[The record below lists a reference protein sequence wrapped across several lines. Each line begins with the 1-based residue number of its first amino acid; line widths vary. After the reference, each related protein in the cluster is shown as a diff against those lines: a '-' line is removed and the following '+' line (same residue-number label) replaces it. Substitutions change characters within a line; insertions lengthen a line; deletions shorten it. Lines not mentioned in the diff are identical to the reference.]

1 MNPSFIIFFFLQI
14 LVRSVRADVTISA
27 DQTASTDVLYS
38 EPVSILKDVK
48 YTVNADTLQFTNGLN
63 NAGTLV
69 FADTVGSDVEQKLVV
84 SNGDFIN
91 SGEVDVTCNS
101 ITTPSYMFNVAN
113 FKNEGTMYFKGT
125 QNAVQYGASQVTLIS
140 TTESIV
146 NDGSMTFDGIEN
158 AYLKSSGTITNNGK
172 ISVQYNSGFAVSQ
185 SILGSGSIELGL
197 ATTLWFDDPSNT
209 DISGQKVIQTEGS
222 VIVFDTTK
230 LTKPFTVNFGKFGG
244 QNLFAVTT
252 PVTSTSYDSITGIL
266 TIKVNGQDISL
277 VLGTNLDPFGFIA
290 SPVSNPVTSP
300 LDGQQHQ
307 IYTIVYSGVSVP
319 PLPSPETKTI
329 TEKGVE
335 HEVVVSYISTTSD
348 NQLVTITTTSTII
361 PPFPKGTTSLLVEN
375 DVTIYDVYSYFIA
388 TNDQGA
394 EYTATTILSYS
405 PPAPT
410 TVTIYQNHEHI
421 QEVYSYYIT
430 VDGEG
435 KIITESKLVSST
447 ISYDPAPGPET
458 KIVDLGNEVTEYD
471 VISYYTTLDEN
482 GKVITTS
489 TVDKFSPPPV
499 STITIYENHEHI
511 VDVYSYFITVDGD
524 GKIITDSKIISSSI
538 SYDPAPGPET
548 KIVDLGNEVTEYDV
562 ISYYT
567 TLDENGKVITTS
579 TVDKFS
585 PPPVSTITI
594 YENHEHIVDVYS
606 YFITVDGDGKIIT
619 DSKIISSSISYDPAP
634 GPETKIVD
642 LGNEVTE
649 YDVISYYTT
658 LDENGKV
665 ITTSTVD
672 KFSPPPVSTITI
684 YENHEHIVDV
694 YSYFITVDGDGKI
707 ITDSKIISSSISYD
721 PAPGPETKI
730 VDLGNEVTEYDV
742 ISYYTTLDENGKVIT
757 TSTTTKY
764 SPPPLTVTATTAS
777 DYVESDWISFFITV
791 DEKGDIVTS
800 STLFNATRDY
810 KLPEA
815 PHTSF
820 GPAPPVETHTVV
832 LENNM
837 TNYEVVS
844 YWTTTNE
851 FGGLITTSS
860 TSTYSAPPLTVTAT
874 TASDYVESDWIS
886 FFITVDEKGDIVTS
900 STLFNATRDYKLPE
914 APHTSFG
921 PAPPVE
927 THTVVLENNMT
938 NYEVV
943 SYWTTTNEFG
953 GLITTSSTSTYSA
966 PPLTVTATTASDYVE
981 SDWISFFITV
991 DEKGDI
997 VTSSTLF
1004 NATRDYKL
1012 PEAPHTSFGPAP
1024 PVETH
1029 TVVLENNMTNYEVV
1043 SYWTTTNEFGGLITT
1058 SSTSTYSAPP
1068 LTVTATTASDYVESD
1083 WISFFITVDE
1093 KGDIVTSSTLFNA
1106 TRDYKLPEAPHTS
1119 FGPAPPVETHTVV
1132 LENNMTNYEV
1142 VSYWTTTNEFG
1153 GLITTSSTST
1163 YSAPPLTVTA
1173 TTASDY
1179 VESDWIS
1186 FFITVDEKGD
1196 IVTSSTLF
1204 NATRDYKL
1212 PEAPHTSFGPAPPV
1226 ETHTV
1231 VLENNMTNYE
1241 VVSYWT
1247 TTNEFGGLITTSSTS
1262 TYSAPP
1268 LTVTATTASD
1278 YVESDWISF
1287 FITVDEKGDIVT
1299 SSTLFNATRDYK
1311 LPEAPHT
1318 SFGPAP
1324 PVETHTVV
1332 LENNM
1337 TNYEVVSYWTTT
1349 NEFGGLIT
1357 TSSTS
1362 TYSAPPLTVTAT
1374 TASDYVESDWISF
1387 FITVDE
1393 KGDIVTS
1400 STLFNATRDYKL
1412 PEAPHTSFG
1421 PAPPVETHTVVLENN
1436 MTNYEVVSYWTTT
1449 NEFGG
1454 LITTSSTSTYSA
1466 PPLTVTAT
1474 TASDYVES
1482 DWISFFITVDEK
1494 GDIVTSSTLFNA
1506 TRDYKLPEAP
1516 HTSFG
1521 PAPPVETHTV
1531 VLENNMT
1538 NYEVVSY
1545 WTTTNEF
1552 GGLITTS
1559 STSTYSAPP
1568 LTVTATTA
1576 SDYVES
1582 DWISFFITVDEKGD
1596 IVTSSTLFNA
1606 TRDYKLPEAPH
1617 TSFGPAP
1624 PVETH
1629 TVVLENNMTNYEVVS
1644 YWTTTNEFGGLIT
1657 TSSTSTYSAPPL
1669 TVTATTA
1676 SDYVESDWISFF
1688 ITVDEKGD
1696 IVTSSTLFN
1705 ATRDYKLPEAPHT
1718 SFGPAPP
1725 VETHTVV
1732 LENNMTNYEVV
1743 SYWTTTNEFG
1753 GLITT
1758 SSTSTYSAPPLTVT
1772 ATTASDYVESD
1783 WISFFITV
1791 DEKGDIVTSSTLFN
1805 ATRDYKLPEAPHTSF
1820 GPAPPVE
1827 THTVVL
1833 ENNMTN
1839 YEVVSYWT
1847 TTNEFGGLITTSSTS
1862 TYSAPP
1868 LTVTATTASDYVES
1882 DWISFFITV
1891 DEKGDIVTSSTLFNA
1906 TRDYKLPEAP
1916 HTSFGPAPPVETH
1929 TVVLENNMTN
1939 YEVVSYWTTTNEF
1952 GGLITTSSTSTYS
1965 APPLTV
1971 TATTASDYVESDW
1984 ISFFITVDE
1993 KGDIVTSS
2001 TLFNATR
2008 DYKLPEAPHTSFG
2021 PAPPVETHTVVLENN
2036 MTNYEVVSYWTTTN
2050 EFGGLITTSST
2061 STYSAPPLTVT
2072 ATTASDYV
2080 ESDWISFFITV
2091 DEKGDIVT
2099 SSTLFNATRDYKLP
2113 EAPHTSFGPA
2123 PPVETHTVVL
2133 ENNMTNYEVVSYWTT
2148 TNEFGGLITTS
2159 STSTYS
2165 APPLTVTATTA
2176 SDYVESDWISFFI
2189 TVDEK
2194 GDIVTSSTLFNATR
2208 DYKLPEAP
2216 HTSFGPAPPVE
2227 THTVVLENNM
2237 TNYEVVSYWTTTN
2250 EFGGLITTSS
2260 TSTYSAP
2267 PLTVTAT
2274 TASDYVE
2281 SDWISFFIT
2290 VDEKGDIVTSSTLF
2304 NATRDYKLPE
2314 APHTSFGP
2322 APPVETHTVVLEN
2335 NMTNYE
2341 VVSYWTTTN
2350 EFGGLITT
2358 SSTSTYSAPPLTVTA
2373 TTASDYVESD
2383 WISFFITVDEKG
2395 DIVTS
2400 STLFNATRDYK
2411 LPEAPHTSFGP
2422 APPVETHTV
2431 VLENNMTN
2439 YEVVSYWTTTNEFGG
2454 LITTSSTSTYSAPPL
2469 TVTATTASD
2478 YVESDW
2484 ISFFITVDEKGDIVT
2499 SSTLFNATRDY
2510 KLPEAPHTSFGPAPP
2525 VETHTVVL
2533 ENNMTNY
2540 EVVSYWTTTNEF
2552 GGLITTSS
2560 TSTYSAPP
2568 LTVTAT
2574 TASDYVESD
2583 WISFF
2588 ITVDEKGD
2596 IVTSST
2602 LFNATRDYKLPEAPH
2617 TSFGPAPP
2625 VETHTVVLENNM
2637 TNYEVVSYWT
2647 TTNEFGGLITT
2658 SSTSTYSAPPLTV
2671 TATTASD
2678 YVESDWISFFITVD
2692 EKGDI
2697 VTSSTLFNATRDYKL
2712 PEAPHTSFGPAPPV
2726 ETHTVVL
2733 ENNMTNYEVVS
2744 YWTTTNEFGGLITTS
2759 STSTYSAPPLTVTA
2773 TTASDYVESDW
2784 ISFFITVDEKGDIVT
2799 SSTLFN
2805 ATRDYKLPEAPH
2817 TSFGPA
2823 PPVETHTVV
2832 LENNMT
2838 NYEVVS
2844 YWTTT
2849 NEFGGLITTSST
2861 STYSAPPLT
2870 VTATTASDY
2879 VESDWISFFI
2889 TVDEKGDIVTSSTL
2903 FNATR
2908 DYKLRSSS
2916 CYLFGPAPPVET
2928 HTVVLENNMTNYEV
2942 VSYWTTTNEF
2952 GGLIT
2957 TSSTSTYSA
2966 PPLTVT
2972 ATTASDYVE
2981 SDWISFFITVD
2992 EKGDIVT
2999 SSTLF
3004 NATRDYKLPEAPHTS
3019 FGPAPPV
3026 ETHTVVLENN
3036 MTNYEVVSYWTT
3048 TNEFGG
3054 LITTSST
3061 STYSAPPLT
3070 VTATTA
3076 SDYVE
3081 SDWISF
3087 FITVDEKGDIVTSS
3101 TLFNATRDYKLP
3113 EAPHTSFGPAPP
3125 VETHTVVLENNMTNY
3140 EVVSYWTTT
3149 NEFGGLIT
3157 TSSTSTYS
3165 APPLTV
3171 TATTASDYVESD
3183 WISFFITVDEKGDI
3197 VTSSTLF
3204 NATREYN
3211 DAQAV
3216 ATSFSPAPPVETHT
3230 VVLEN
3235 NMTNYE
3241 VVSYWTTTNEFGG
3254 LITTSSTSTYSAPPL
3269 TVTAT
3274 TASDYVESDWI
3285 SFFITVD
3292 EKGDIVTS
3300 STLFNATRD
3309 YKLPE
3314 APHTSFGPAPPVET
3328 HTVVLEN
3335 NMTNYEVVSYW
3346 TTTNEF
3352 GGLITTS
3359 STSTYSAPPLTVT
3372 ATTASDYVES
3382 DWISFFIT
3390 VDEKGDIVTSSTL
3403 FNATRD
3409 YKLPEA
3415 PHTSFGPA
3423 PPVETHTVVL
3433 ENNMTNY
3440 EVVSY
3445 WTTTNEFGGLI
3456 TTSSTSTYSAPP
3468 LTVTA
3473 TTASDYVE
3481 SDWISF
3487 FITVDE
3493 KGDIVTSSTLFNAT
3507 RDYKLPEAPHTSFGP
3522 APPVETH
3529 TVVLENNMTNY
3540 EVVSYWTTTN
3550 EFGGLITTSSTST
3563 YSAPPL
3569 TVTATTASDYVES
3582 DWISFFITV
3591 DEKGDIV
3598 TSSTLFNATRDYKL
3612 PEAPHTSFGP
3622 APPVETHTVVLE
3634 NNMTNY
3640 EVVSYW
3646 TTTNE
3651 FGGLITTS
3659 STSTY
3664 SAPPL
3669 TVTATTASD
3678 YVESDWISFFITV
3691 DEKGDIVTSSTL
3703 FNATR
3708 DYNDAQAVVSYWTT
3722 TNEFG
3727 GLITTSSTSTYS
3739 APPLTVTATTASD
3752 YVESDWIS
3760 FFITVDEKGD
3770 IVTSSTLFN
3779 ATRDYKLP
3787 EAPHTSF
3794 GPAPPVETHT
3804 VVLEN
3809 NMTNYEVVSYWT
3821 TTNEFGGL
3829 ITTSSTSTYSAPPLT
3844 VTATTASDYVES
3856 DWISFFITVDEK
3868 GDIVTSSTLFNATR
3882 DYKLP
3887 EAPHTSFGPAPP
3899 VETHTVVLE
3908 NNMTNY
3914 EVVSYWTTTN
3924 EFGGLITTSSTST
3937 YSAPPLTVTATTAS
3951 DYVES
3956 DWISFFI
3963 TVDEK
3968 GDIVTSSTLFNATR
3982 EYNDA
3987 QAVATSFSP
3996 APPVETHT
4004 VVLENNM
4011 TNYEVVSYWTTT
4023 NEFGGLITTSSTST
4037 YSAPPLTVTATTASD
4052 YVESD
4057 WISFFITVDE
4067 KGDIV
4072 TSSTLFN
4079 ATRDYKLPEAPHTS
4093 FGPAPPVETHT
4104 VVLENNMTNYE
4115 VVSYWTTTNE
4125 FGGLIT
4131 TSSTS
4136 TYSAPPLTVTAT
4148 TASDYVES
4156 DWISFFI
4163 TVDEKGDIVTSSTLF
4178 NATRDYKLPEAPH
4191 TSFGPAPP
4199 VETHTVVLENNMTN
4213 YEVVS
4218 YWTTT
4223 NEFGGLITTSS
4234 TSTYSAPPLTVTAT
4248 TASDYV
4254 ESDWISF
4261 FITVDEKGD
4270 IVTSST
4276 LFNATR
4282 DYKLPEAPHTSF
4294 GPAPP
4299 VETHTVVLEN
4309 NMTNYEVVSY
4319 WTTTNEFGGLI
4330 TTSSTSTYSAPPLT
4344 VTATTAS
4351 DYVESDWI
4359 SFFITV
4365 DEKGDIVTSSTLFNA
4380 TREYNDAQAVATSF
4394 SPAPPVETHTV
4405 VLENNMTNYEV
4416 VSYWTTTN
4424 EFGGLITTS
4433 STSTYSAPPLTVT
4446 ATTASDYV
4454 ESDWIS
4460 FFITVDEK
4468 GDIVTSSTLFNAT
4481 RDYKLPEAPHTSF
4494 GPAPPVETHT
4504 VVLEN
4509 NMTNYEVVSYW
4520 TTTNEF
4526 GGLITTSSTSTYSA
4540 PPLTVTATTASDYV
4554 ESDWISFFIT
4564 VDEKGDIVTSS
4575 TLFNATR
4582 DYKLPEAPH
4591 TSFGPA
4597 PPVETHTV
4605 VLENNMTNYEVVSYW
4620 TTTNEF
4626 GGLITT
4632 SSTST
4637 YSAPPLTVTAT
4648 TASDYVESDWIS
4660 FFITVDEKG
4669 DIVTSSTLFN
4679 ATREYNDA
4687 QAVAT
4692 SFSPAPPVETHTVV
4706 LENNM
4711 TNYEVVSYWTTTN
4724 EFGGLI
4730 TTSSTSTY
4738 SAPPLTV
4745 TATTASDYVESDWI
4759 SFFITVDE
4767 KGDIVTSST
4776 LFNAT
4781 RDYKLPEAP
4790 HTSFGPAPPVE
4801 THTVVLENNMTN
4813 YEVVSYWTT
4822 TNEFGGLITTSST
4835 STYSAPPLTVT
4846 ATTASD
4852 YVESD
4857 WISFFITV
4865 DEKGDIVTSSTLFNA
4880 TRDYK
4885 LPEAPHTS
4893 FGPAPPVETH
4903 TVVLENNMTNYEVVS
4918 YWTTTNEFGGLITT
4932 SSTSTYSAPPLTVTA
4947 TTASD
4952 YVESD
4957 WISFFIT
4964 VDEKGDIVTSSTLF
4978 NATREYNDAQAVA
4991 TSFSPAPPVETHTVV
5006 LENNMT
5012 NYEVVSYW
5020 TTTNEFG
5027 GLITTSSTSTY
5038 SAPPL
5043 TVTATTAS
5051 DYVESDWISF
5061 FITVDEKG
5069 DIVTSSTLFNATR
5082 DYKLPEAPHT
5092 SFGPAP
5098 PVETHTVVLENNMT
5112 NYEVVSYWTTTN
5124 EFGGLITT
5132 SSTSTYSAPPLTV
5145 TATTASDYVES
5156 DWISFF
5162 ITVDEK
5168 GDIVTSSTLFNAT
5181 RDYKLPE
5188 APYTFLG
5195 DHTTVITS
5203 GGKPTTVVVSH
5214 ITTTDSNGH
5223 STVIE
5228 TTLPVGSGSNDHTT
5242 VITSGGKPT
5251 TVVVSHITTTDSNGH
5266 STVIE
5271 TTLPVG
5277 SGSNDHTTVI
5287 TSGGK
5292 PTTVVVSHI
5301 TTTDSN
5307 GHSTVIE
5314 TTLPVGSGSN
5324 DHTTVITS
5332 GGKPTTVVV
5341 SHITTTDSNGH
5352 STVIETTLPV
5362 GSGSNDHTTVITS
5375 GGKPTTVVVS
5385 HITTTDSNG
5394 NTVTIQQYPTLGEP
5408 STSNR
5413 PTNVAQPQPAAGN
5426 SARHSSSSNDLNSS
5440 SSSRSTTTLEGNS
5453 IIPSASQSIFSGAPG
5468 HTNSISDT
5476 YKGSASQISM
5486 KWGSL
5491 SMVLIMLILNI

>member
-447 ISYDPAPGPET
+447 ISYDPAPGPETKIVDLGNEVTEYDVISYYTTLDENGKVITTSTVDKFSPPPVSTITIYENHEHIVDVYSYFITVDGDGKIITDSKIISSSISYDPAPGPET

-2908 DYKLRSSS
+2908 DYKL
-2916 CYLFGPAPPVET
+2916 
-2928 HTVVLENNMTNYEV
+2928 
-2942 VSYWTTTNEF
+2942 
-2952 GGLIT
+2952 
-2957 TSSTSTYSA
+2957 
-2966 PPLTVT
+2966 
-2972 ATTASDYVE
+2972 
-2981 SDWISFFITVD
+2981 
-2992 EKGDIVT
+2992 
-2999 SSTLF
+2999 
-3004 NATRDYKLPEAPHTS
+3004 PEAPHTS
-3019 FGPAPPV
+3019 FG
-3026 ETHTVVLENN
+3026 
-3036 MTNYEVVSYWTT
+3036 
-3048 TNEFGG
+3048 
-3054 LITTSST
+3054 
-3061 STYSAPPLT
+3061 
-3070 VTATTA
+3070 
-3076 SDYVE
+3076 
-3081 SDWISF
+3081 
-3087 FITVDEKGDIVTSS
+3087 
-3101 TLFNATRDYKLP
+3101 
-3113 EAPHTSFGPAPP
+3113 
-3125 VETHTVVLENNMTNY
+3125 
-3140 EVVSYWTTT
+3140 
-3149 NEFGGLIT
+3149 
-3157 TSSTSTYS
+3157 
-3165 APPLTV
+3165 
-3171 TATTASDYVESD
+3171 
-3183 WISFFITVDEKGDI
+3183 
-3197 VTSSTLF
+3197 
-3204 NATREYN
+3204 
-3211 DAQAV
+3211 
-3216 ATSFSPAPPVETHT
+3216 PAPPVETHT

-3708 DYNDAQAVVSYWTT
+3708 DYKLPEAPHTSFGPAPPVETHTVVLENNMTNYEVVSYWTT

-3982 EYNDA
+3982 DYKLPEA
-3987 QAVATSFSP
+3987 PHTSFGP

-4481 RDYKLPEAPHTSF
+4481 RDYKLPEAP
-4494 GPAPPVETHT
+4494 
-4504 VVLEN
+4504 
-4509 NMTNYEVVSYW
+4509 
-4520 TTTNEF
+4520 
-4526 GGLITTSSTSTYSA
+4526 
-4540 PPLTVTATTASDYV
+4540 
-4554 ESDWISFFIT
+4554 
-4564 VDEKGDIVTSS
+4564 
-4575 TLFNATR
+4575 
-4582 DYKLPEAPH
+4582 
-4591 TSFGPA
+4591 
-4597 PPVETHTV
+4597 
-4605 VLENNMTNYEVVSYW
+4605 
-4620 TTTNEF
+4620 
-4626 GGLITT
+4626 
-4632 SSTST
+4632 
-4637 YSAPPLTVTAT
+4637 
-4648 TASDYVESDWIS
+4648 
-4660 FFITVDEKG
+4660 
-4669 DIVTSSTLFN
+4669 
-4679 ATREYNDA
+4679 
-4687 QAVAT
+4687 
-4692 SFSPAPPVETHTVV
+4692 
-4706 LENNM
+4706 
-4711 TNYEVVSYWTTTN
+4711 
-4724 EFGGLI
+4724 
-4730 TTSSTSTY
+4730 
-4738 SAPPLTV
+4738 
-4745 TATTASDYVESDWI
+4745 
-4759 SFFITVDE
+4759 
-4767 KGDIVTSST
+4767 
-4776 LFNAT
+4776 
-4781 RDYKLPEAP
+4781 
-4790 HTSFGPAPPVE
+4790 
-4801 THTVVLENNMTN
+4801 
-4813 YEVVSYWTT
+4813 
-4822 TNEFGGLITTSST
+4822 
-4835 STYSAPPLTVT
+4835 
-4846 ATTASD
+4846 
-4852 YVESD
+4852 
-4857 WISFFITV
+4857 
-4865 DEKGDIVTSSTLFNA
+4865 
-4880 TRDYK
+4880 
-4885 LPEAPHTS
+4885 
-4893 FGPAPPVETH
+4893 
-4903 TVVLENNMTNYEVVS
+4903 
-4918 YWTTTNEFGGLITT
+4918 
-4932 SSTSTYSAPPLTVTA
+4932 
-4947 TTASD
+4947 
-4952 YVESD
+4952 
-4957 WISFFIT
+4957 
-4964 VDEKGDIVTSSTLF
+4964 
-4978 NATREYNDAQAVA
+4978 
-4991 TSFSPAPPVETHTVV
+4991 
-5006 LENNMT
+5006 
-5012 NYEVVSYW
+5012 
-5020 TTTNEFG
+5020 
-5027 GLITTSSTSTY
+5027 
-5038 SAPPL
+5038 
-5043 TVTATTAS
+5043 
-5051 DYVESDWISF
+5051 
-5061 FITVDEKG
+5061 
-5069 DIVTSSTLFNATR
+5069 
-5082 DYKLPEAPHT
+5082 
-5092 SFGPAP
+5092 
-5098 PVETHTVVLENNMT
+5098 
-5112 NYEVVSYWTTTN
+5112 
-5124 EFGGLITT
+5124 
-5132 SSTSTYSAPPLTV
+5132 
-5145 TATTASDYVES
+5145 
-5156 DWISFF
+5156 
-5162 ITVDEK
+5162 
-5168 GDIVTSSTLFNAT
+5168 
-5181 RDYKLPE
+5181 
-5188 APYTFLG
+5188 YTFLG

>member
-69 FADTVGSDVEQKLVV
+69 FADTVGSDAEQKLVV

-101 ITTPSYMFNVAN
+101 VTTPSYMFNVAN

-125 QNAVQYGASQVTLIS
+125 QNGVQYGANQVTLIS

-471 VISYYTTLDEN
+471 VISYYTTVDEN

-567 TLDENGKVITTS
+567 TVDENGKVITTS

-658 LDENGKV
+658 VDENGKV

-742 ISYYTTLDENGKVIT
+742 ISYYTTVDENGKVITTSTVDKFSPPPVSTITIYENHEHIVDVYSYFITVDGDGKIITDSKIISSSISYDPAPGPETKIVDLGNEVTEYDVISYYTTVDENGKVITTSTVDKFSPPPVSTITIYENHEHIVDVYSYFITVDGDGKIITDSKIISSSISYDPAPGPETKIIDLGNEVTEYDVISYYTTVDENGKVIT

-2908 DYKLRSSS
+2908 DYKL
-2916 CYLFGPAPPVET
+2916 
-2928 HTVVLENNMTNYEV
+2928 
-2942 VSYWTTTNEF
+2942 
-2952 GGLIT
+2952 
-2957 TSSTSTYSA
+2957 
-2966 PPLTVT
+2966 
-2972 ATTASDYVE
+2972 
-2981 SDWISFFITVD
+2981 
-2992 EKGDIVT
+2992 
-2999 SSTLF
+2999 
-3004 NATRDYKLPEAPHTS
+3004 PEAPHTS
-3019 FGPAPPV
+3019 FG
-3026 ETHTVVLENN
+3026 
-3036 MTNYEVVSYWTT
+3036 
-3048 TNEFGG
+3048 
-3054 LITTSST
+3054 
-3061 STYSAPPLT
+3061 
-3070 VTATTA
+3070 
-3076 SDYVE
+3076 
-3081 SDWISF
+3081 
-3087 FITVDEKGDIVTSS
+3087 
-3101 TLFNATRDYKLP
+3101 
-3113 EAPHTSFGPAPP
+3113 
-3125 VETHTVVLENNMTNY
+3125 
-3140 EVVSYWTTT
+3140 
-3149 NEFGGLIT
+3149 
-3157 TSSTSTYS
+3157 
-3165 APPLTV
+3165 
-3171 TATTASDYVESD
+3171 
-3183 WISFFITVDEKGDI
+3183 
-3197 VTSSTLF
+3197 
-3204 NATREYN
+3204 
-3211 DAQAV
+3211 
-3216 ATSFSPAPPVETHT
+3216 PAPPVETHT

-3708 DYNDAQAVVSYWTT
+3708 EYNDAQAV
-3722 TNEFG
+3722 
-3727 GLITTSSTSTYS
+3727 
-3739 APPLTVTATTASD
+3739 A
-3752 YVESDWIS
+3752 
-3760 FFITVDEKGD
+3760 
-3770 IVTSSTLFN
+3770 
-3779 ATRDYKLP
+3779 
-3787 EAPHTSF
+3787 TSF
-3794 GPAPPVETHT
+3794 SPAPPVETHT

-3882 DYKLP
+3882 EYND
-3887 EAPHTSFGPAPP
+3887 AQAVATSFSPAPP

-4079 ATRDYKLPEAPHTS
+4079 ATRDYKLP
-4093 FGPAPPVETHT
+4093 
-4104 VVLENNMTNYE
+4104 
-4115 VVSYWTTTNE
+4115 
-4125 FGGLIT
+4125 
-4131 TSSTS
+4131 
-4136 TYSAPPLTVTAT
+4136 
-4148 TASDYVES
+4148 D
-4156 DWISFFI
+4156 
-4163 TVDEKGDIVTSSTLF
+4163 
-4178 NATRDYKLPEAPH
+4178 
-4191 TSFGPAPP
+4191 
-4199 VETHTVVLENNMTN
+4199 
-4213 YEVVS
+4213 
-4218 YWTTT
+4218 
-4223 NEFGGLITTSS
+4223 
-4234 TSTYSAPPLTVTAT
+4234 
-4248 TASDYV
+4248 
-4254 ESDWISF
+4254 
-4261 FITVDEKGD
+4261 
-4270 IVTSST
+4270 
-4276 LFNATR
+4276 
-4282 DYKLPEAPHTSF
+4282 
-4294 GPAPP
+4294 
-4299 VETHTVVLEN
+4299 
-4309 NMTNYEVVSY
+4309 
-4319 WTTTNEFGGLI
+4319 
-4330 TTSSTSTYSAPPLT
+4330 
-4344 VTATTAS
+4344 
-4351 DYVESDWI
+4351 
-4359 SFFITV
+4359 
-4365 DEKGDIVTSSTLFNA
+4365 
-4380 TREYNDAQAVATSF
+4380 
-4394 SPAPPVETHTV
+4394 
-4405 VLENNMTNYEV
+4405 
-4416 VSYWTTTN
+4416 
-4424 EFGGLITTS
+4424 
-4433 STSTYSAPPLTVT
+4433 
-4446 ATTASDYV
+4446 
-4454 ESDWIS
+4454 
-4460 FFITVDEK
+4460 
-4468 GDIVTSSTLFNAT
+4468 
-4481 RDYKLPEAPHTSF
+4481 
-4494 GPAPPVETHT
+4494 
-4504 VVLEN
+4504 
-4509 NMTNYEVVSYW
+4509 
-4520 TTTNEF
+4520 
-4526 GGLITTSSTSTYSA
+4526 
-4540 PPLTVTATTASDYV
+4540 
-4554 ESDWISFFIT
+4554 
-4564 VDEKGDIVTSS
+4564 
-4575 TLFNATR
+4575 
-4582 DYKLPEAPH
+4582 
-4591 TSFGPA
+4591 
-4597 PPVETHTV
+4597 
-4605 VLENNMTNYEVVSYW
+4605 
-4620 TTTNEF
+4620 
-4626 GGLITT
+4626 
-4632 SSTST
+4632 
-4637 YSAPPLTVTAT
+4637 
-4648 TASDYVESDWIS
+4648 
-4660 FFITVDEKG
+4660 
-4669 DIVTSSTLFN
+4669 
-4679 ATREYNDA
+4679 
-4687 QAVAT
+4687 
-4692 SFSPAPPVETHTVV
+4692 
-4706 LENNM
+4706 
-4711 TNYEVVSYWTTTN
+4711 
-4724 EFGGLI
+4724 
-4730 TTSSTSTY
+4730 
-4738 SAPPLTV
+4738 
-4745 TATTASDYVESDWI
+4745 
-4759 SFFITVDE
+4759 
-4767 KGDIVTSST
+4767 
-4776 LFNAT
+4776 
-4781 RDYKLPEAP
+4781 
-4790 HTSFGPAPPVE
+4790 
-4801 THTVVLENNMTN
+4801 
-4813 YEVVSYWTT
+4813 
-4822 TNEFGGLITTSST
+4822 
-4835 STYSAPPLTVT
+4835 
-4846 ATTASD
+4846 
-4852 YVESD
+4852 
-4857 WISFFITV
+4857 
-4865 DEKGDIVTSSTLFNA
+4865 
-4880 TRDYK
+4880 
-4885 LPEAPHTS
+4885 
-4893 FGPAPPVETH
+4893 
-4903 TVVLENNMTNYEVVS
+4903 
-4918 YWTTTNEFGGLITT
+4918 
-4932 SSTSTYSAPPLTVTA
+4932 
-4947 TTASD
+4947 
-4952 YVESD
+4952 
-4957 WISFFIT
+4957 
-4964 VDEKGDIVTSSTLF
+4964 
-4978 NATREYNDAQAVA
+4978 
-4991 TSFSPAPPVETHTVV
+4991 
-5006 LENNMT
+5006 
-5012 NYEVVSYW
+5012 
-5020 TTTNEFG
+5020 
-5027 GLITTSSTSTY
+5027 
-5038 SAPPL
+5038 
-5043 TVTATTAS
+5043 
-5051 DYVESDWISF
+5051 
-5061 FITVDEKG
+5061 
-5069 DIVTSSTLFNATR
+5069 
-5082 DYKLPEAPHT
+5082 
-5092 SFGPAP
+5092 
-5098 PVETHTVVLENNMT
+5098 
-5112 NYEVVSYWTTTN
+5112 
-5124 EFGGLITT
+5124 
-5132 SSTSTYSAPPLTV
+5132 
-5145 TATTASDYVES
+5145 
-5156 DWISFF
+5156 
-5162 ITVDEK
+5162 
-5168 GDIVTSSTLFNAT
+5168 
-5181 RDYKLPE
+5181 

-5195 DHTTVITS
+5195 DHTTVITSGGKPTTVVVSHITTTDSNGHSTVIETTLPVGSGSNDHTTVITS

>member
-69 FADTVGSDVEQKLVV
+69 FADTVGSDAEQKLVV

-101 ITTPSYMFNVAN
+101 VTTPSYMFNVAN

-125 QNAVQYGASQVTLIS
+125 QNGVQYGANQVTLIS

-471 VISYYTTLDEN
+471 VISYYTTVDEN

-567 TLDENGKVITTS
+567 TVDENGKVITTSTVDKFSPPPVSTITIYENHEHIVDVYSYFITVDGDGKIITDSKIISSSISYDPAPGPETKIIDLGNEVTEYDVISYYTTVDENGKVITTSTVDKFSPPPVSTITIYENHEHIVDVYSYFITVDGDGKIITDSKIISSSISYDPAPGPETKIIDLGNEVTEYDVISYYTTVDENGKVITTSTVDKFSPPPVSTITIYENHEHIVDVYSYFITVDGDGKIITDSKIISSSISYDPAPGPETKIIDLGNEVTEYDVISYYTTVDENGKVITTSTVDKFSPPPVSTITIYENHEHIVDVYSYFITVDGDGKIITDSKIISSSISYDPAPGPETKIIDLGNEVTEYDVISYYTTVDENGKVITTSTVDKFSPPPVSTITIYENHEHIVDVYSYFITVDGDGKIITDSKIISSSISYDPAPGPETKIIDLGNEVTEYDVISYYTTVDENGKVITTS

-658 LDENGKV
+658 VDENGKV

-730 VDLGNEVTEYDV
+730 IDLGNEVTEYDV
-742 ISYYTTLDENGKVIT
+742 ISYYTTVDENGKVIT

-2908 DYKLRSSS
+2908 
-2916 CYLFGPAPPVET
+2916 
-2928 HTVVLENNMTNYEV
+2928 
-2942 VSYWTTTNEF
+2942 
-2952 GGLIT
+2952 
-2957 TSSTSTYSA
+2957 
-2966 PPLTVT
+2966 
-2972 ATTASDYVE
+2972 
-2981 SDWISFFITVD
+2981 
-2992 EKGDIVT
+2992 
-2999 SSTLF
+2999 
-3004 NATRDYKLPEAPHTS
+3004 
-3019 FGPAPPV
+3019 
-3026 ETHTVVLENN
+3026 
-3036 MTNYEVVSYWTT
+3036 
-3048 TNEFGG
+3048 
-3054 LITTSST
+3054 
-3061 STYSAPPLT
+3061 
-3070 VTATTA
+3070 
-3076 SDYVE
+3076 
-3081 SDWISF
+3081 
-3087 FITVDEKGDIVTSS
+3087 
-3101 TLFNATRDYKLP
+3101 
-3113 EAPHTSFGPAPP
+3113 
-3125 VETHTVVLENNMTNY
+3125 
-3140 EVVSYWTTT
+3140 
-3149 NEFGGLIT
+3149 
-3157 TSSTSTYS
+3157 
-3165 APPLTV
+3165 
-3171 TATTASDYVESD
+3171 
-3183 WISFFITVDEKGDI
+3183 
-3197 VTSSTLF
+3197 
-3204 NATREYN
+3204 EYN
-3211 DAQAV
+3211 A
-3216 ATSFSPAPPVETHT
+3216 
-3230 VVLEN
+3230 
-3235 NMTNYE
+3235 
-3241 VVSYWTTTNEFGG
+3241 
-3254 LITTSSTSTYSAPPL
+3254 
-3269 TVTAT
+3269 
-3274 TASDYVESDWI
+3274 
-3285 SFFITVD
+3285 
-3292 EKGDIVTS
+3292 
-3300 STLFNATRD
+3300 
-3309 YKLPE
+3309 
-3314 APHTSFGPAPPVET
+3314 
-3328 HTVVLEN
+3328 
-3335 NMTNYEVVSYW
+3335 
-3346 TTTNEF
+3346 
-3352 GGLITTS
+3352 
-3359 STSTYSAPPLTVT
+3359 
-3372 ATTASDYVES
+3372 
-3382 DWISFFIT
+3382 
-3390 VDEKGDIVTSSTL
+3390 
-3403 FNATRD
+3403 
-3409 YKLPEA
+3409 
-3415 PHTSFGPA
+3415 
-3423 PPVETHTVVL
+3423 
-3433 ENNMTNY
+3433 
-3440 EVVSY
+3440 
-3445 WTTTNEFGGLI
+3445 
-3456 TTSSTSTYSAPP
+3456 
-3468 LTVTA
+3468 
-3473 TTASDYVE
+3473 
-3481 SDWISF
+3481 
-3487 FITVDE
+3487 
-3493 KGDIVTSSTLFNAT
+3493 
-3507 RDYKLPEAPHTSFGP
+3507 
-3522 APPVETH
+3522 
-3529 TVVLENNMTNY
+3529 
-3540 EVVSYWTTTN
+3540 
-3550 EFGGLITTSSTST
+3550 
-3563 YSAPPL
+3563 
-3569 TVTATTASDYVES
+3569 
-3582 DWISFFITV
+3582 
-3591 DEKGDIV
+3591 
-3598 TSSTLFNATRDYKL
+3598 
-3612 PEAPHTSFGP
+3612 
-3622 APPVETHTVVLE
+3622 
-3634 NNMTNY
+3634 
-3640 EVVSYW
+3640 
-3646 TTTNE
+3646 
-3651 FGGLITTS
+3651 
-3659 STSTY
+3659 
-3664 SAPPL
+3664 
-3669 TVTATTASD
+3669 
-3678 YVESDWISFFITV
+3678 
-3691 DEKGDIVTSSTL
+3691 
-3703 FNATR
+3703 
-3708 DYNDAQAVVSYWTT
+3708 
-3722 TNEFG
+3722 
-3727 GLITTSSTSTYS
+3727 
-3739 APPLTVTATTASD
+3739 
-3752 YVESDWIS
+3752 
-3760 FFITVDEKGD
+3760 
-3770 IVTSSTLFN
+3770 
-3779 ATRDYKLP
+3779 
-3787 EAPHTSF
+3787 
-3794 GPAPPVETHT
+3794 
-3804 VVLEN
+3804 
-3809 NMTNYEVVSYWT
+3809 
-3821 TTNEFGGL
+3821 
-3829 ITTSSTSTYSAPPLT
+3829 
-3844 VTATTASDYVES
+3844 
-3856 DWISFFITVDEK
+3856 
-3868 GDIVTSSTLFNATR
+3868 
-3882 DYKLP
+3882 
-3887 EAPHTSFGPAPP
+3887 
-3899 VETHTVVLE
+3899 
-3908 NNMTNY
+3908 
-3914 EVVSYWTTTN
+3914 
-3924 EFGGLITTSSTST
+3924 
-3937 YSAPPLTVTATTAS
+3937 
-3951 DYVES
+3951 
-3956 DWISFFI
+3956 
-3963 TVDEK
+3963 
-3968 GDIVTSSTLFNATR
+3968 
-3982 EYNDA
+3982 
-3987 QAVATSFSP
+3987 
-3996 APPVETHT
+3996 
-4004 VVLENNM
+4004 
-4011 TNYEVVSYWTTT
+4011 
-4023 NEFGGLITTSSTST
+4023 
-4037 YSAPPLTVTATTASD
+4037 
-4052 YVESD
+4052 
-4057 WISFFITVDE
+4057 
-4067 KGDIV
+4067 
-4072 TSSTLFN
+4072 
-4079 ATRDYKLPEAPHTS
+4079 
-4093 FGPAPPVETHT
+4093 
-4104 VVLENNMTNYE
+4104 
-4115 VVSYWTTTNE
+4115 
-4125 FGGLIT
+4125 
-4131 TSSTS
+4131 
-4136 TYSAPPLTVTAT
+4136 
-4148 TASDYVES
+4148 
-4156 DWISFFI
+4156 
-4163 TVDEKGDIVTSSTLF
+4163 
-4178 NATRDYKLPEAPH
+4178 
-4191 TSFGPAPP
+4191 
-4199 VETHTVVLENNMTN
+4199 
-4213 YEVVS
+4213 
-4218 YWTTT
+4218 
-4223 NEFGGLITTSS
+4223 
-4234 TSTYSAPPLTVTAT
+4234 
-4248 TASDYV
+4248 
-4254 ESDWISF
+4254 
-4261 FITVDEKGD
+4261 
-4270 IVTSST
+4270 
-4276 LFNATR
+4276 
-4282 DYKLPEAPHTSF
+4282 
-4294 GPAPP
+4294 
-4299 VETHTVVLEN
+4299 
-4309 NMTNYEVVSY
+4309 
-4319 WTTTNEFGGLI
+4319 
-4330 TTSSTSTYSAPPLT
+4330 
-4344 VTATTAS
+4344 
-4351 DYVESDWI
+4351 
-4359 SFFITV
+4359 
-4365 DEKGDIVTSSTLFNA
+4365 
-4380 TREYNDAQAVATSF
+4380 
-4394 SPAPPVETHTV
+4394 
-4405 VLENNMTNYEV
+4405 
-4416 VSYWTTTN
+4416 
-4424 EFGGLITTS
+4424 
-4433 STSTYSAPPLTVT
+4433 
-4446 ATTASDYV
+4446 
-4454 ESDWIS
+4454 
-4460 FFITVDEK
+4460 
-4468 GDIVTSSTLFNAT
+4468 
-4481 RDYKLPEAPHTSF
+4481 
-4494 GPAPPVETHT
+4494 
-4504 VVLEN
+4504 
-4509 NMTNYEVVSYW
+4509 
-4520 TTTNEF
+4520 
-4526 GGLITTSSTSTYSA
+4526 
-4540 PPLTVTATTASDYV
+4540 
-4554 ESDWISFFIT
+4554 
-4564 VDEKGDIVTSS
+4564 
-4575 TLFNATR
+4575 
-4582 DYKLPEAPH
+4582 
-4591 TSFGPA
+4591 
-4597 PPVETHTV
+4597 
-4605 VLENNMTNYEVVSYW
+4605 
-4620 TTTNEF
+4620 
-4626 GGLITT
+4626 
-4632 SSTST
+4632 
-4637 YSAPPLTVTAT
+4637 
-4648 TASDYVESDWIS
+4648 
-4660 FFITVDEKG
+4660 
-4669 DIVTSSTLFN
+4669 
-4679 ATREYNDA
+4679 
-4687 QAVAT
+4687 
-4692 SFSPAPPVETHTVV
+4692 
-4706 LENNM
+4706 
-4711 TNYEVVSYWTTTN
+4711 
-4724 EFGGLI
+4724 
-4730 TTSSTSTY
+4730 
-4738 SAPPLTV
+4738 
-4745 TATTASDYVESDWI
+4745 
-4759 SFFITVDE
+4759 
-4767 KGDIVTSST
+4767 
-4776 LFNAT
+4776 
-4781 RDYKLPEAP
+4781 
-4790 HTSFGPAPPVE
+4790 
-4801 THTVVLENNMTN
+4801 
-4813 YEVVSYWTT
+4813 
-4822 TNEFGGLITTSST
+4822 
-4835 STYSAPPLTVT
+4835 
-4846 ATTASD
+4846 
-4852 YVESD
+4852 
-4857 WISFFITV
+4857 
-4865 DEKGDIVTSSTLFNA
+4865 
-4880 TRDYK
+4880 
-4885 LPEAPHTS
+4885 
-4893 FGPAPPVETH
+4893 
-4903 TVVLENNMTNYEVVS
+4903 
-4918 YWTTTNEFGGLITT
+4918 
-4932 SSTSTYSAPPLTVTA
+4932 
-4947 TTASD
+4947 
-4952 YVESD
+4952 
-4957 WISFFIT
+4957 
-4964 VDEKGDIVTSSTLF
+4964 
-4978 NATREYNDAQAVA
+4978 
-4991 TSFSPAPPVETHTVV
+4991 
-5006 LENNMT
+5006 
-5012 NYEVVSYW
+5012 
-5020 TTTNEFG
+5020 
-5027 GLITTSSTSTY
+5027 
-5038 SAPPL
+5038 
-5043 TVTATTAS
+5043 
-5051 DYVESDWISF
+5051 
-5061 FITVDEKG
+5061 
-5069 DIVTSSTLFNATR
+5069 
-5082 DYKLPEAPHT
+5082 
-5092 SFGPAP
+5092 
-5098 PVETHTVVLENNMT
+5098 
-5112 NYEVVSYWTTTN
+5112 
-5124 EFGGLITT
+5124 
-5132 SSTSTYSAPPLTV
+5132 
-5145 TATTASDYVES
+5145 
-5156 DWISFF
+5156 
-5162 ITVDEK
+5162 
-5168 GDIVTSSTLFNAT
+5168 
-5181 RDYKLPE
+5181 
-5188 APYTFLG
+5188 
-5195 DHTTVITS
+5195 
-5203 GGKPTTVVVSH
+5203 
-5214 ITTTDSNGH
+5214 
-5223 STVIE
+5223 
-5228 TTLPVGSGSNDHTT
+5228 
-5242 VITSGGKPT
+5242 
-5251 TVVVSHITTTDSNGH
+5251 
-5266 STVIE
+5266 
-5271 TTLPVG
+5271 
-5277 SGSNDHTTVI
+5277 
-5287 TSGGK
+5287 
-5292 PTTVVVSHI
+5292 
-5301 TTTDSN
+5301 
-5307 GHSTVIE
+5307 
-5314 TTLPVGSGSN
+5314 
-5324 DHTTVITS
+5324 
-5332 GGKPTTVVV
+5332 
-5341 SHITTTDSNGH
+5341 
-5352 STVIETTLPV
+5352 
-5362 GSGSNDHTTVITS
+5362 
-5375 GGKPTTVVVS
+5375 
-5385 HITTTDSNG
+5385 
-5394 NTVTIQQYPTLGEP
+5394 
-5408 STSNR
+5408 
-5413 PTNVAQPQPAAGN
+5413 
-5426 SARHSSSSNDLNSS
+5426 
-5440 SSSRSTTTLEGNS
+5440 
-5453 IIPSASQSIFSGAPG
+5453 
-5468 HTNSISDT
+5468 
-5476 YKGSASQISM
+5476 
-5486 KWGSL
+5486 
-5491 SMVLIMLILNI
+5491 

>member
-471 VISYYTTLDEN
+471 VISYYTTVDEN

-567 TLDENGKVITTS
+567 TVDENGKVITTS

-634 GPETKIVD
+634 GPETKIID

-658 LDENGKV
+658 V
-665 ITTSTVD
+665 
-672 KFSPPPVSTITI
+672 
-684 YENHEHIVDV
+684 
-694 YSYFITVDGDGKI
+694 
-707 ITDSKIISSSISYD
+707 
-721 PAPGPETKI
+721 
-730 VDLGNEVTEYDV
+730 
-742 ISYYTTLDENGKVIT
+742 DENGKVIT

-2697 VTSSTLFNATRDYKL
+2697 VTSSTLFNATR
-2712 PEAPHTSFGPAPPV
+2712 
-2726 ETHTVVL
+2726 
-2733 ENNMTNYEVVS
+2733 
-2744 YWTTTNEFGGLITTS
+2744 
-2759 STSTYSAPPLTVTA
+2759 
-2773 TTASDYVESDW
+2773 
-2784 ISFFITVDEKGDIVT
+2784 
-2799 SSTLFN
+2799 
-2805 ATRDYKLPEAPH
+2805 
-2817 TSFGPA
+2817 
-2823 PPVETHTVV
+2823 
-2832 LENNMT
+2832 
-2838 NYEVVS
+2838 
-2844 YWTTT
+2844 
-2849 NEFGGLITTSST
+2849 
-2861 STYSAPPLT
+2861 
-2870 VTATTASDY
+2870 
-2879 VESDWISFFI
+2879 
-2889 TVDEKGDIVTSSTL
+2889 
-2903 FNATR
+2903 
-2908 DYKLRSSS
+2908 
-2916 CYLFGPAPPVET
+2916 
-2928 HTVVLENNMTNYEV
+2928 
-2942 VSYWTTTNEF
+2942 
-2952 GGLIT
+2952 
-2957 TSSTSTYSA
+2957 
-2966 PPLTVT
+2966 
-2972 ATTASDYVE
+2972 
-2981 SDWISFFITVD
+2981 
-2992 EKGDIVT
+2992 
-2999 SSTLF
+2999 
-3004 NATRDYKLPEAPHTS
+3004 
-3019 FGPAPPV
+3019 
-3026 ETHTVVLENN
+3026 
-3036 MTNYEVVSYWTT
+3036 
-3048 TNEFGG
+3048 
-3054 LITTSST
+3054 
-3061 STYSAPPLT
+3061 
-3070 VTATTA
+3070 
-3076 SDYVE
+3076 
-3081 SDWISF
+3081 
-3087 FITVDEKGDIVTSS
+3087 
-3101 TLFNATRDYKLP
+3101 
-3113 EAPHTSFGPAPP
+3113 
-3125 VETHTVVLENNMTNY
+3125 
-3140 EVVSYWTTT
+3140 
-3149 NEFGGLIT
+3149 
-3157 TSSTSTYS
+3157 
-3165 APPLTV
+3165 
-3171 TATTASDYVESD
+3171 
-3183 WISFFITVDEKGDI
+3183 
-3197 VTSSTLF
+3197 
-3204 NATREYN
+3204 EYN

-3241 VVSYWTTTNEFGG
+3241 
-3254 LITTSSTSTYSAPPL
+3254 
-3269 TVTAT
+3269 
-3274 TASDYVESDWI
+3274 
-3285 SFFITVD
+3285 
-3292 EKGDIVTS
+3292 
-3300 STLFNATRD
+3300 
-3309 YKLPE
+3309 
-3314 APHTSFGPAPPVET
+3314 
-3328 HTVVLEN
+3328 
-3335 NMTNYEVVSYW
+3335 
-3346 TTTNEF
+3346 
-3352 GGLITTS
+3352 
-3359 STSTYSAPPLTVT
+3359 
-3372 ATTASDYVES
+3372 
-3382 DWISFFIT
+3382 
-3390 VDEKGDIVTSSTL
+3390 
-3403 FNATRD
+3403 
-3409 YKLPEA
+3409 
-3415 PHTSFGPA
+3415 
-3423 PPVETHTVVL
+3423 
-3433 ENNMTNY
+3433 
-3440 EVVSY
+3440 
-3445 WTTTNEFGGLI
+3445 
-3456 TTSSTSTYSAPP
+3456 
-3468 LTVTA
+3468 
-3473 TTASDYVE
+3473 
-3481 SDWISF
+3481 
-3487 FITVDE
+3487 
-3493 KGDIVTSSTLFNAT
+3493 
-3507 RDYKLPEAPHTSFGP
+3507 
-3522 APPVETH
+3522 
-3529 TVVLENNMTNY
+3529 
-3540 EVVSYWTTTN
+3540 
-3550 EFGGLITTSSTST
+3550 
-3563 YSAPPL
+3563 
-3569 TVTATTASDYVES
+3569 
-3582 DWISFFITV
+3582 
-3591 DEKGDIV
+3591 
-3598 TSSTLFNATRDYKL
+3598 
-3612 PEAPHTSFGP
+3612 
-3622 APPVETHTVVLE
+3622 
-3634 NNMTNY
+3634 
-3640 EVVSYW
+3640 
-3646 TTTNE
+3646 
-3651 FGGLITTS
+3651 
-3659 STSTY
+3659 
-3664 SAPPL
+3664 
-3669 TVTATTASD
+3669 
-3678 YVESDWISFFITV
+3678 
-3691 DEKGDIVTSSTL
+3691 
-3703 FNATR
+3703 
-3708 DYNDAQAVVSYWTT
+3708 VVSYWTT

-4481 RDYKLPEAPHTSF
+4481 RDYKLP
-4494 GPAPPVETHT
+4494 
-4504 VVLEN
+4504 
-4509 NMTNYEVVSYW
+4509 
-4520 TTTNEF
+4520 
-4526 GGLITTSSTSTYSA
+4526 
-4540 PPLTVTATTASDYV
+4540 D
-4554 ESDWISFFIT
+4554 
-4564 VDEKGDIVTSS
+4564 
-4575 TLFNATR
+4575 
-4582 DYKLPEAPH
+4582 
-4591 TSFGPA
+4591 
-4597 PPVETHTV
+4597 
-4605 VLENNMTNYEVVSYW
+4605 
-4620 TTTNEF
+4620 
-4626 GGLITT
+4626 
-4632 SSTST
+4632 
-4637 YSAPPLTVTAT
+4637 
-4648 TASDYVESDWIS
+4648 
-4660 FFITVDEKG
+4660 
-4669 DIVTSSTLFN
+4669 
-4679 ATREYNDA
+4679 
-4687 QAVAT
+4687 
-4692 SFSPAPPVETHTVV
+4692 
-4706 LENNM
+4706 
-4711 TNYEVVSYWTTTN
+4711 
-4724 EFGGLI
+4724 
-4730 TTSSTSTY
+4730 
-4738 SAPPLTV
+4738 
-4745 TATTASDYVESDWI
+4745 
-4759 SFFITVDE
+4759 
-4767 KGDIVTSST
+4767 
-4776 LFNAT
+4776 
-4781 RDYKLPEAP
+4781 
-4790 HTSFGPAPPVE
+4790 
-4801 THTVVLENNMTN
+4801 
-4813 YEVVSYWTT
+4813 
-4822 TNEFGGLITTSST
+4822 
-4835 STYSAPPLTVT
+4835 
-4846 ATTASD
+4846 
-4852 YVESD
+4852 
-4857 WISFFITV
+4857 
-4865 DEKGDIVTSSTLFNA
+4865 
-4880 TRDYK
+4880 
-4885 LPEAPHTS
+4885 
-4893 FGPAPPVETH
+4893 
-4903 TVVLENNMTNYEVVS
+4903 
-4918 YWTTTNEFGGLITT
+4918 
-4932 SSTSTYSAPPLTVTA
+4932 
-4947 TTASD
+4947 
-4952 YVESD
+4952 
-4957 WISFFIT
+4957 
-4964 VDEKGDIVTSSTLF
+4964 
-4978 NATREYNDAQAVA
+4978 
-4991 TSFSPAPPVETHTVV
+4991 
-5006 LENNMT
+5006 
-5012 NYEVVSYW
+5012 
-5020 TTTNEFG
+5020 
-5027 GLITTSSTSTY
+5027 
-5038 SAPPL
+5038 
-5043 TVTATTAS
+5043 
-5051 DYVESDWISF
+5051 
-5061 FITVDEKG
+5061 
-5069 DIVTSSTLFNATR
+5069 
-5082 DYKLPEAPHT
+5082 
-5092 SFGPAP
+5092 
-5098 PVETHTVVLENNMT
+5098 
-5112 NYEVVSYWTTTN
+5112 
-5124 EFGGLITT
+5124 
-5132 SSTSTYSAPPLTV
+5132 
-5145 TATTASDYVES
+5145 
-5156 DWISFF
+5156 
-5162 ITVDEK
+5162 
-5168 GDIVTSSTLFNAT
+5168 
-5181 RDYKLPE
+5181 

-5195 DHTTVITS
+5195 DHSTVITS

>member
-1 MNPSFIIFFFLQI
+1 MNPSFIIFFFLQL

-394 EYTATTILSYS
+394 EYTATTIISYS

-471 VISYYTTLDEN
+471 VISYYTTVDENGKVITTSTVDKFSPPPVSTITIYENHEHIVDVYSYFITVDGDGKIITDSKIISSSISYDPAPGPETKVVDLGNEVTEYDVISYYTTVDEN

-567 TLDENGKVITTS
+567 TV
-579 TVDKFS
+579 
-585 PPPVSTITI
+585 
-594 YENHEHIVDVYS
+594 
-606 YFITVDGDGKIIT
+606 
-619 DSKIISSSISYDPAP
+619 
-634 GPETKIVD
+634 
-642 LGNEVTE
+642 
-649 YDVISYYTT
+649 
-658 LDENGKV
+658 
-665 ITTSTVD
+665 
-672 KFSPPPVSTITI
+672 
-684 YENHEHIVDV
+684 
-694 YSYFITVDGDGKI
+694 
-707 ITDSKIISSSISYD
+707 
-721 PAPGPETKI
+721 
-730 VDLGNEVTEYDV
+730 
-742 ISYYTTLDENGKVIT
+742 DENGKVIT

-2908 DYKLRSSS
+2908 DYKL
-2916 CYLFGPAPPVET
+2916 
-2928 HTVVLENNMTNYEV
+2928 
-2942 VSYWTTTNEF
+2942 
-2952 GGLIT
+2952 
-2957 TSSTSTYSA
+2957 
-2966 PPLTVT
+2966 
-2972 ATTASDYVE
+2972 
-2981 SDWISFFITVD
+2981 
-2992 EKGDIVT
+2992 
-2999 SSTLF
+2999 
-3004 NATRDYKLPEAPHTS
+3004 
-3019 FGPAPPV
+3019 
-3026 ETHTVVLENN
+3026 
-3036 MTNYEVVSYWTT
+3036 
-3048 TNEFGG
+3048 
-3054 LITTSST
+3054 
-3061 STYSAPPLT
+3061 
-3070 VTATTA
+3070 
-3076 SDYVE
+3076 
-3081 SDWISF
+3081 
-3087 FITVDEKGDIVTSS
+3087 
-3101 TLFNATRDYKLP
+3101 P

-3403 FNATRD
+3403 FNATR
-3409 YKLPEA
+3409 
-3415 PHTSFGPA
+3415 
-3423 PPVETHTVVL
+3423 
-3433 ENNMTNY
+3433 
-3440 EVVSY
+3440 
-3445 WTTTNEFGGLI
+3445 
-3456 TTSSTSTYSAPP
+3456 
-3468 LTVTA
+3468 
-3473 TTASDYVE
+3473 
-3481 SDWISF
+3481 
-3487 FITVDE
+3487 
-3493 KGDIVTSSTLFNAT
+3493 
-3507 RDYKLPEAPHTSFGP
+3507 
-3522 APPVETH
+3522 
-3529 TVVLENNMTNY
+3529 
-3540 EVVSYWTTTN
+3540 
-3550 EFGGLITTSSTST
+3550 
-3563 YSAPPL
+3563 
-3569 TVTATTASDYVES
+3569 
-3582 DWISFFITV
+3582 
-3591 DEKGDIV
+3591 
-3598 TSSTLFNATRDYKL
+3598 
-3612 PEAPHTSFGP
+3612 
-3622 APPVETHTVVLE
+3622 
-3634 NNMTNY
+3634 
-3640 EVVSYW
+3640 
-3646 TTTNE
+3646 
-3651 FGGLITTS
+3651 
-3659 STSTY
+3659 
-3664 SAPPL
+3664 
-3669 TVTATTASD
+3669 
-3678 YVESDWISFFITV
+3678 
-3691 DEKGDIVTSSTL
+3691 
-3703 FNATR
+3703 
-3708 DYNDAQAVVSYWTT
+3708 
-3722 TNEFG
+3722 
-3727 GLITTSSTSTYS
+3727 
-3739 APPLTVTATTASD
+3739 
-3752 YVESDWIS
+3752 
-3760 FFITVDEKGD
+3760 
-3770 IVTSSTLFN
+3770 
-3779 ATRDYKLP
+3779 
-3787 EAPHTSF
+3787 
-3794 GPAPPVETHT
+3794 
-3804 VVLEN
+3804 
-3809 NMTNYEVVSYWT
+3809 
-3821 TTNEFGGL
+3821 
-3829 ITTSSTSTYSAPPLT
+3829 
-3844 VTATTASDYVES
+3844 
-3856 DWISFFITVDEK
+3856 
-3868 GDIVTSSTLFNATR
+3868 
-3882 DYKLP
+3882 
-3887 EAPHTSFGPAPP
+3887 
-3899 VETHTVVLE
+3899 
-3908 NNMTNY
+3908 
-3914 EVVSYWTTTN
+3914 
-3924 EFGGLITTSSTST
+3924 
-3937 YSAPPLTVTATTAS
+3937 
-3951 DYVES
+3951 
-3956 DWISFFI
+3956 
-3963 TVDEK
+3963 
-3968 GDIVTSSTLFNATR
+3968 

-4079 ATRDYKLPEAPHTS
+4079 ATRDYKLP
-4093 FGPAPPVETHT
+4093 
-4104 VVLENNMTNYE
+4104 
-4115 VVSYWTTTNE
+4115 
-4125 FGGLIT
+4125 
-4131 TSSTS
+4131 
-4136 TYSAPPLTVTAT
+4136 
-4148 TASDYVES
+4148 D
-4156 DWISFFI
+4156 
-4163 TVDEKGDIVTSSTLF
+4163 
-4178 NATRDYKLPEAPH
+4178 
-4191 TSFGPAPP
+4191 
-4199 VETHTVVLENNMTN
+4199 
-4213 YEVVS
+4213 
-4218 YWTTT
+4218 
-4223 NEFGGLITTSS
+4223 
-4234 TSTYSAPPLTVTAT
+4234 
-4248 TASDYV
+4248 
-4254 ESDWISF
+4254 
-4261 FITVDEKGD
+4261 
-4270 IVTSST
+4270 
-4276 LFNATR
+4276 
-4282 DYKLPEAPHTSF
+4282 
-4294 GPAPP
+4294 
-4299 VETHTVVLEN
+4299 
-4309 NMTNYEVVSY
+4309 
-4319 WTTTNEFGGLI
+4319 
-4330 TTSSTSTYSAPPLT
+4330 
-4344 VTATTAS
+4344 
-4351 DYVESDWI
+4351 
-4359 SFFITV
+4359 
-4365 DEKGDIVTSSTLFNA
+4365 
-4380 TREYNDAQAVATSF
+4380 
-4394 SPAPPVETHTV
+4394 
-4405 VLENNMTNYEV
+4405 
-4416 VSYWTTTN
+4416 
-4424 EFGGLITTS
+4424 
-4433 STSTYSAPPLTVT
+4433 
-4446 ATTASDYV
+4446 
-4454 ESDWIS
+4454 
-4460 FFITVDEK
+4460 
-4468 GDIVTSSTLFNAT
+4468 
-4481 RDYKLPEAPHTSF
+4481 
-4494 GPAPPVETHT
+4494 
-4504 VVLEN
+4504 
-4509 NMTNYEVVSYW
+4509 
-4520 TTTNEF
+4520 
-4526 GGLITTSSTSTYSA
+4526 
-4540 PPLTVTATTASDYV
+4540 
-4554 ESDWISFFIT
+4554 
-4564 VDEKGDIVTSS
+4564 
-4575 TLFNATR
+4575 
-4582 DYKLPEAPH
+4582 
-4591 TSFGPA
+4591 
-4597 PPVETHTV
+4597 
-4605 VLENNMTNYEVVSYW
+4605 
-4620 TTTNEF
+4620 
-4626 GGLITT
+4626 
-4632 SSTST
+4632 
-4637 YSAPPLTVTAT
+4637 
-4648 TASDYVESDWIS
+4648 
-4660 FFITVDEKG
+4660 
-4669 DIVTSSTLFN
+4669 
-4679 ATREYNDA
+4679 
-4687 QAVAT
+4687 
-4692 SFSPAPPVETHTVV
+4692 
-4706 LENNM
+4706 
-4711 TNYEVVSYWTTTN
+4711 
-4724 EFGGLI
+4724 
-4730 TTSSTSTY
+4730 
-4738 SAPPLTV
+4738 
-4745 TATTASDYVESDWI
+4745 
-4759 SFFITVDE
+4759 
-4767 KGDIVTSST
+4767 
-4776 LFNAT
+4776 
-4781 RDYKLPEAP
+4781 
-4790 HTSFGPAPPVE
+4790 
-4801 THTVVLENNMTN
+4801 
-4813 YEVVSYWTT
+4813 
-4822 TNEFGGLITTSST
+4822 
-4835 STYSAPPLTVT
+4835 
-4846 ATTASD
+4846 
-4852 YVESD
+4852 
-4857 WISFFITV
+4857 
-4865 DEKGDIVTSSTLFNA
+4865 
-4880 TRDYK
+4880 
-4885 LPEAPHTS
+4885 
-4893 FGPAPPVETH
+4893 
-4903 TVVLENNMTNYEVVS
+4903 
-4918 YWTTTNEFGGLITT
+4918 
-4932 SSTSTYSAPPLTVTA
+4932 
-4947 TTASD
+4947 
-4952 YVESD
+4952 
-4957 WISFFIT
+4957 
-4964 VDEKGDIVTSSTLF
+4964 
-4978 NATREYNDAQAVA
+4978 
-4991 TSFSPAPPVETHTVV
+4991 
-5006 LENNMT
+5006 
-5012 NYEVVSYW
+5012 
-5020 TTTNEFG
+5020 
-5027 GLITTSSTSTY
+5027 
-5038 SAPPL
+5038 
-5043 TVTATTAS
+5043 
-5051 DYVESDWISF
+5051 
-5061 FITVDEKG
+5061 
-5069 DIVTSSTLFNATR
+5069 
-5082 DYKLPEAPHT
+5082 
-5092 SFGPAP
+5092 
-5098 PVETHTVVLENNMT
+5098 
-5112 NYEVVSYWTTTN
+5112 
-5124 EFGGLITT
+5124 
-5132 SSTSTYSAPPLTV
+5132 
-5145 TATTASDYVES
+5145 
-5156 DWISFF
+5156 
-5162 ITVDEK
+5162 
-5168 GDIVTSSTLFNAT
+5168 
-5181 RDYKLPE
+5181 

-5301 TTTDSN
+5301 TTTDSNGHSTVIETTLPVGSGSNDHTTVITSGGKPTTVVVSHVTTTDSN

>member
-471 VISYYTTLDEN
+471 VISYYTTVDEN

-567 TLDENGKVITTS
+567 TVDENGKVITTS

-649 YDVISYYTT
+649 YDVISYYATV
-658 LDENGKV
+658 DENGKV

-730 VDLGNEVTEYDV
+730 IDLGNEVTEYDV
-742 ISYYTTLDENGKVIT
+742 ISYYTTVDENGKVIT

-2671 TATTASD
+2671 TATTATD

-2712 PEAPHTSFGPAPPV
+2712 PEAPHTSFG
-2726 ETHTVVL
+2726 
-2733 ENNMTNYEVVS
+2733 
-2744 YWTTTNEFGGLITTS
+2744 
-2759 STSTYSAPPLTVTA
+2759 
-2773 TTASDYVESDW
+2773 
-2784 ISFFITVDEKGDIVT
+2784 
-2799 SSTLFN
+2799 
-2805 ATRDYKLPEAPH
+2805 
-2817 TSFGPA
+2817 
-2823 PPVETHTVV
+2823 
-2832 LENNMT
+2832 
-2838 NYEVVS
+2838 
-2844 YWTTT
+2844 
-2849 NEFGGLITTSST
+2849 
-2861 STYSAPPLT
+2861 
-2870 VTATTASDY
+2870 
-2879 VESDWISFFI
+2879 
-2889 TVDEKGDIVTSSTL
+2889 
-2903 FNATR
+2903 
-2908 DYKLRSSS
+2908 
-2916 CYLFGPAPPVET
+2916 
-2928 HTVVLENNMTNYEV
+2928 
-2942 VSYWTTTNEF
+2942 
-2952 GGLIT
+2952 
-2957 TSSTSTYSA
+2957 
-2966 PPLTVT
+2966 
-2972 ATTASDYVE
+2972 
-2981 SDWISFFITVD
+2981 
-2992 EKGDIVT
+2992 
-2999 SSTLF
+2999 
-3004 NATRDYKLPEAPHTS
+3004 
-3019 FGPAPPV
+3019 
-3026 ETHTVVLENN
+3026 
-3036 MTNYEVVSYWTT
+3036 
-3048 TNEFGG
+3048 
-3054 LITTSST
+3054 
-3061 STYSAPPLT
+3061 
-3070 VTATTA
+3070 
-3076 SDYVE
+3076 
-3081 SDWISF
+3081 
-3087 FITVDEKGDIVTSS
+3087 
-3101 TLFNATRDYKLP
+3101 
-3113 EAPHTSFGPAPP
+3113 
-3125 VETHTVVLENNMTNY
+3125 
-3140 EVVSYWTTT
+3140 
-3149 NEFGGLIT
+3149 
-3157 TSSTSTYS
+3157 
-3165 APPLTV
+3165 
-3171 TATTASDYVESD
+3171 
-3183 WISFFITVDEKGDI
+3183 
-3197 VTSSTLF
+3197 
-3204 NATREYN
+3204 
-3211 DAQAV
+3211 
-3216 ATSFSPAPPVETHT
+3216 PAPPVETHT

-3691 DEKGDIVTSSTL
+3691 DEKETL
-3703 FNATR
+3703 LPAAL
-3708 DYNDAQAVVSYWTT
+3708 YSMPLVVSYWTT

-3787 EAPHTSF
+3787 
-3794 GPAPPVETHT
+3794 
-3804 VVLEN
+3804 
-3809 NMTNYEVVSYWT
+3809 
-3821 TTNEFGGL
+3821 
-3829 ITTSSTSTYSAPPLT
+3829 
-3844 VTATTASDYVES
+3844 D
-3856 DWISFFITVDEK
+3856 
-3868 GDIVTSSTLFNATR
+3868 
-3882 DYKLP
+3882 
-3887 EAPHTSFGPAPP
+3887 
-3899 VETHTVVLE
+3899 
-3908 NNMTNY
+3908 
-3914 EVVSYWTTTN
+3914 
-3924 EFGGLITTSSTST
+3924 
-3937 YSAPPLTVTATTAS
+3937 
-3951 DYVES
+3951 
-3956 DWISFFI
+3956 
-3963 TVDEK
+3963 
-3968 GDIVTSSTLFNATR
+3968 
-3982 EYNDA
+3982 
-3987 QAVATSFSP
+3987 
-3996 APPVETHT
+3996 
-4004 VVLENNM
+4004 
-4011 TNYEVVSYWTTT
+4011 
-4023 NEFGGLITTSSTST
+4023 
-4037 YSAPPLTVTATTASD
+4037 
-4052 YVESD
+4052 
-4057 WISFFITVDE
+4057 
-4067 KGDIV
+4067 
-4072 TSSTLFN
+4072 
-4079 ATRDYKLPEAPHTS
+4079 
-4093 FGPAPPVETHT
+4093 
-4104 VVLENNMTNYE
+4104 
-4115 VVSYWTTTNE
+4115 
-4125 FGGLIT
+4125 
-4131 TSSTS
+4131 
-4136 TYSAPPLTVTAT
+4136 
-4148 TASDYVES
+4148 
-4156 DWISFFI
+4156 
-4163 TVDEKGDIVTSSTLF
+4163 
-4178 NATRDYKLPEAPH
+4178 
-4191 TSFGPAPP
+4191 
-4199 VETHTVVLENNMTN
+4199 
-4213 YEVVS
+4213 
-4218 YWTTT
+4218 
-4223 NEFGGLITTSS
+4223 
-4234 TSTYSAPPLTVTAT
+4234 
-4248 TASDYV
+4248 
-4254 ESDWISF
+4254 
-4261 FITVDEKGD
+4261 
-4270 IVTSST
+4270 
-4276 LFNATR
+4276 
-4282 DYKLPEAPHTSF
+4282 
-4294 GPAPP
+4294 
-4299 VETHTVVLEN
+4299 
-4309 NMTNYEVVSY
+4309 
-4319 WTTTNEFGGLI
+4319 
-4330 TTSSTSTYSAPPLT
+4330 
-4344 VTATTAS
+4344 
-4351 DYVESDWI
+4351 
-4359 SFFITV
+4359 
-4365 DEKGDIVTSSTLFNA
+4365 
-4380 TREYNDAQAVATSF
+4380 
-4394 SPAPPVETHTV
+4394 
-4405 VLENNMTNYEV
+4405 
-4416 VSYWTTTN
+4416 
-4424 EFGGLITTS
+4424 
-4433 STSTYSAPPLTVT
+4433 
-4446 ATTASDYV
+4446 
-4454 ESDWIS
+4454 
-4460 FFITVDEK
+4460 
-4468 GDIVTSSTLFNAT
+4468 
-4481 RDYKLPEAPHTSF
+4481 
-4494 GPAPPVETHT
+4494 
-4504 VVLEN
+4504 
-4509 NMTNYEVVSYW
+4509 
-4520 TTTNEF
+4520 
-4526 GGLITTSSTSTYSA
+4526 
-4540 PPLTVTATTASDYV
+4540 
-4554 ESDWISFFIT
+4554 
-4564 VDEKGDIVTSS
+4564 
-4575 TLFNATR
+4575 
-4582 DYKLPEAPH
+4582 
-4591 TSFGPA
+4591 
-4597 PPVETHTV
+4597 
-4605 VLENNMTNYEVVSYW
+4605 
-4620 TTTNEF
+4620 
-4626 GGLITT
+4626 
-4632 SSTST
+4632 
-4637 YSAPPLTVTAT
+4637 
-4648 TASDYVESDWIS
+4648 
-4660 FFITVDEKG
+4660 
-4669 DIVTSSTLFN
+4669 
-4679 ATREYNDA
+4679 
-4687 QAVAT
+4687 
-4692 SFSPAPPVETHTVV
+4692 
-4706 LENNM
+4706 
-4711 TNYEVVSYWTTTN
+4711 
-4724 EFGGLI
+4724 
-4730 TTSSTSTY
+4730 
-4738 SAPPLTV
+4738 
-4745 TATTASDYVESDWI
+4745 
-4759 SFFITVDE
+4759 
-4767 KGDIVTSST
+4767 
-4776 LFNAT
+4776 
-4781 RDYKLPEAP
+4781 
-4790 HTSFGPAPPVE
+4790 
-4801 THTVVLENNMTN
+4801 
-4813 YEVVSYWTT
+4813 
-4822 TNEFGGLITTSST
+4822 
-4835 STYSAPPLTVT
+4835 
-4846 ATTASD
+4846 
-4852 YVESD
+4852 
-4857 WISFFITV
+4857 
-4865 DEKGDIVTSSTLFNA
+4865 
-4880 TRDYK
+4880 
-4885 LPEAPHTS
+4885 
-4893 FGPAPPVETH
+4893 
-4903 TVVLENNMTNYEVVS
+4903 
-4918 YWTTTNEFGGLITT
+4918 
-4932 SSTSTYSAPPLTVTA
+4932 
-4947 TTASD
+4947 
-4952 YVESD
+4952 
-4957 WISFFIT
+4957 
-4964 VDEKGDIVTSSTLF
+4964 
-4978 NATREYNDAQAVA
+4978 
-4991 TSFSPAPPVETHTVV
+4991 
-5006 LENNMT
+5006 
-5012 NYEVVSYW
+5012 
-5020 TTTNEFG
+5020 
-5027 GLITTSSTSTY
+5027 
-5038 SAPPL
+5038 
-5043 TVTATTAS
+5043 
-5051 DYVESDWISF
+5051 
-5061 FITVDEKG
+5061 
-5069 DIVTSSTLFNATR
+5069 
-5082 DYKLPEAPHT
+5082 
-5092 SFGPAP
+5092 
-5098 PVETHTVVLENNMT
+5098 
-5112 NYEVVSYWTTTN
+5112 
-5124 EFGGLITT
+5124 
-5132 SSTSTYSAPPLTV
+5132 
-5145 TATTASDYVES
+5145 
-5156 DWISFF
+5156 
-5162 ITVDEK
+5162 
-5168 GDIVTSSTLFNAT
+5168 
-5181 RDYKLPE
+5181 

-5203 GGKPTTVVVSH
+5203 GGKPTT
-5214 ITTTDSNGH
+5214 
-5223 STVIE
+5223 
-5228 TTLPVGSGSNDHTT
+5228 
-5242 VITSGGKPT
+5242 PT